1 MNKIYIT
8 SSNPNKVKAVKDV
21 FTECEIEIIELHNNL
36 AQPKSIEETLL
47 CAKAR
52 CLETK
57 LDNVIGLEA
66 GVAIINDTSFL
77 VNFGVLLTSNKLYQ
91 AGGTFIPLP
100 DIIKDKI
107 YNENMELKDAMQA
120 LVHDKNINIHTGTIG
135 YLTNDLVTRYD
146 IFYEI
151 CKLLKGQYE
160 KERK

>member
-100 DIIKDKI
+100 DIIKTKI
-107 YNENMELKDAMQA
+107 YDENLELKDAIQEFRLDNKHRRSPASLKYLQA
-120 LVHDKNINIHTGTIG
+120 RMEKSI
-135 YLTNDLVTRYD
+135 
-146 IFYEI
+146 EI
-151 CKLLKGQYE
+151 YQDYVS
-160 KERK
+160 